1 MPDFKKILLIED
13 EGMILDSY
21 ADYLKR
27 SGFDVVKIS
36 DGYKALEAL
45 EEYRDDLA
53 LVILD
58 LMIPA
63 LDGLEILRLRSE
75 SPSKYSDAPILI
87 LTNMANERVIK
98 DGFDLGA
105 SAYLIKSELTMK
117 SLVDE
122 VKRIIS
128 S

>member
-1 MPDFKKILLIED
+1 MSDLKKVLLIED
-13 EGMILDSY
+13 EGVILDSY
-21 ADYLKR
+21 ADYLQR
-27 SGFDVVKIS
+27 SGYYVIKIS
-36 DGYKALEAL
+36 DGYKALDAL
-45 EEYRDDLA
+45 EEYKDDLE

-58 LMIPA
+58 LMIPG

-75 SPSKYSDAPILI
+75 NSNKYSNAPVLI
-87 LTNMANERVIK
+87 LTNMANERIIK
-98 DGFDLGA
+98 EGFDLGA
-105 SAYLIKSELTMK
+105 VSYLIKSELTME